1 MAAIAAV
8 VASYCLGCLNAAYYC
23 VRASRRQDIR
33 ALGSGNGGARNA
45 GRLFGARAFVFVLLV
60 DAAKGIVAVVLGLW
74 AGGAS
79 LVSGLCA
86 LAVVAGHIWPVQLGW
101 RGGKGVATASGAI
114 VALVLGPARDVLLL
128 VLPALFALLVFTHRR
143 NLRAAYRRRYS
154 KGEVHEHS

>member
-1 MAAIAAV
+1 MDAVAAIA
-8 VASYCLGCLNAAYYC
+8 ASYCLGCLNAAYYW

-45 GRLFGARAFVFVLLV
+45 GRLFGARAFAIVFLL
-60 DAAKGIVAVVLGLW
+60 DAAKGVAAVALGLL

-79 LVSGLCA
+79 LAPGLCA
-86 LAVVAGHIWPVQLGW
+86 LAVVAGHIWPAQLGW

-114 VALVLGPARDVLLL
+114 VALVLGPAGDMPAL
-128 VLPALFALLVFTHRR
+128 VLPTLSALLLFTHRR
-143 NLRAAYRRRYS
+143 NLRAAFRQWCS